1 MALAIQSII
10 IHAVNRV
17 IRDNLTLARW
27 WWMQETIILREVQN
41 VGVFSVCITL
51 YLFTLNFTT
60 HFVPV
65 SWRPSS
71 IPFCR
76 AAAFVTTLC
85 VLFQLI
91 YKFVEQQGFSTRSL
105 KNFVISFH
113 GKKCQLTHFLGFYSP
128 INFYLNEDFPSCALR
143 PVFIFNYQLKHS
155 KTTKKKTNYIWWV
168 ILSFNKV
175 LIHIIRSTLLTIKLC
190 FFFFQNG
197 SSSWLH
203 RVGRDL
209 KDHLLPSPFPCV
221 GTLFTKS

>member
-1 MALAIQSII
+1 ML
-10 IHAVNRV
+10 
-17 IRDNLTLARW
+17 
-27 WWMQETIILREVQN
+27 
-41 VGVFSVCITL
+41 GF
-51 YLFTLNFTT
+51 F
-60 HFVPV
+60 
-65 SWRPSS
+65 
-71 IPFCR
+71 
-76 AAAFVTTLC
+76 LC
-85 VLFQLI
+85 VLLYICLHWILPHILFQSHEVLLQFLSAGLQPLSLH
-91 YKFVEQQGFSTRSL
+91 FVSFSSL
-105 KNFVISFH
+105 FINLLNNKGSQPGPLRTLWFLSVA
-113 GKKCQLTHFLGFYSP
+113 KKCQLTHFLGFYSA

-209 KDHLLPSPFPCV
+209 KDHLLSTPFPCV
-221 GTLFTKS
+221 GTLFIKS